1 MFPPVGN
8 PAKKRADEA
17 KARRLRVKQEKEA
30 KELRKR
36 NEAERLHPRDAM
48 ATVVGA
54 AGGKN
59 DTIIDDATTTTI
71 IAHHYSSPPVIT
83 HSAPT
88 ELTAAQKAS
97 EQRRIRAELR
107 AQVLAATSIQSIV
120 RCKLVAMKTREEQ
133 RDIFDKRMS
142 DLVTLSNILTKK
154 QSSTTTNNNN
164 AAIITY
170 VPPPATVSMMTSQFI
185 FFACPTTIRKQS
197 LVLEGRDLSRWTKL
211 VTNILLPGVMMNE
224 NLDLDPFLPWMESYC
239 GRRRLLKV
247 LELCITSI
255 SMKERAVTKQQQW
268 NRLAK
273 SSSSTRMTEESNT
286 NKKYYSTV
294 ECLLRTILRL
304 DGRIYSGGARDDVSQ
319 MFYSTLM
326 QQPTCNGQTEPS
338 ESDIISS
345 LRALLLYGP
354 TRANPPI
361 PSDAGRLR
369 EHCVTDDEK
378 ERASILLQLTIDLI
392 ASSTTDQS
400 SLNCLCSRF
409 IIEVLTVPLFTWKVS
424 TASYARLILVD
435 PNKGGATLVN
445 YIHRFINLNAETISE
460 RRIESVLNRSDI
472 SLTSCPAPA
481 VLCLLANLVQVGRTC
496 EAINGTNPT
505 VLHYN
510 GAAEYFNFLAL
521 LIDSAPLGTFS
532 SRMSAVEWVT
542 IRSSSTPIVLSDVVI
557 EQAAAILADSYVRA
571 LFSSAIND
579 NELNS
584 MKQINTITERDEK
597 HEKDLEDIGTAS
609 AASVAAK
616 EAMADRNRNFWQTSK
631 WGMKLQS
638 LLNGSQKHLPKSAGT
653 HTGVGKLMNTS
664 AISRQLANGN
674 RSVTNTMVPAQETL
688 QSDADTDSNSAK
700 KPQHEYSVLFLLA
713 LCRTYGTIIA
723 RWGGSGR
730 DDLVRRDIRS
740 VDSAKSGKEHA
751 SSNLEPCVTALLNV
765 LCFSTNIVVSS
776 WAIVQSNPRVVS
788 DLYTVID
795 VKKGS
800 TPIRAMDVLPT
811 YKRMQHSHY
820 GACDGNVGAAVLLVF
835 ITCMSHTLIVT
846 DDVEIHDMG

>member
-1 MFPPVGN
+1 MFPPVVN

-36 NEAERLHPRDAM
+36 NEVERLQREAL
-48 ATVVGA
+48 ATVVGD
-54 AGGKN
+54 GGNVGGEN
-59 DTIIDDATTTTI
+59 DTAIDDVTTTV
-71 IAHHYSSPPVIT
+71 IAHHYSSPVT
-83 HSAPT
+83 HSEST
-88 ELTAAQKAS
+88 ELTAAQKAA
-97 EQRRIRAELR
+97 EQRKIRAEFR
-107 AQVLAATSIQSIV
+107 AQVSATTSIQSIV
-120 RCKLVAMKTREEQ
+120 RCKLVATKTREEQ
-133 RDIFDKRMS
+133 REIFDKRMA
-142 DLVTLSNILTKK
+142 DLATLSNILTR
-154 QSSTTTNNNN
+154 QSTTKNN
-164 AAIITY
+164 AIAY

-185 FFACPTTIRKQS
+185 FFACPTTIRKHHIS
-197 LVLEGRDLSRWTKL
+197 GNVAFDSRSMVMEGRDLSRWAKL
-211 VTNILLPGVMMNE
+211 VTNILLPGVTNE
-224 NLDLDPFLPWMESYC
+224 NLDLDPLLPWMESSS

-255 SMKERAVTKQQQW
+255 SMKERAVTQQW

-273 SSSSTRMTEESNT
+273 SFTRTTGESNT
-286 NKKYYSTV
+286 NKCYSTV

-304 DGRIYSGGARDDVSQ
+304 DGRIYIGGVRDAVSQ
-319 MFYSTLM
+319 MFYSILM
-326 QQPTCNGQTEPS
+326 QPTCGQTEPP

-361 PSDAGRLR
+361 PGDAGRLR

-378 ERASILLQLTIDLI
+378 ERASILLKLTIDLI
-392 ASSTTDQS
+392 ASSTTDQL

-409 IIEVLTVPLFTWKVS
+409 ITEVLTVPLLIWKVS
-424 TASYARLILVD
+424 SASYARLIFVD
-435 PNKGGATLVN
+435 PNKGGAALVD

-460 RRIESVLNRSDI
+460 RHIESLLNRSDI

-481 VLCLLANLVQVGRTC
+481 VLCLLANLVQLGRTC
-496 EAINGTNPT
+496 EAINGMNPT

-510 GAAEYFNFLAL
+510 GATEYFNFLVL

-542 IRSSSTPIVLSDVVI
+542 IGSSSTPIILSDVVI

-571 LFSSAIND
+571 LFSCAIND
-579 NELNS
+579 NELNT

-597 HEKDLEDIGTAS
+597 HEKELEDIGSSS

-616 EAMADRNRNFWQTSK
+616 EAMADRNRNFWITSK
-631 WGMKLQS
+631 WGMKLSS
-638 LLNGSQKHLPKSAGT
+638 LLKGPQKHLPT
-653 HTGVGKLMNTS
+653 QTGVGKLMNTS

-688 QSDADTDSNSAK
+688 RRDADTDYNNAK
-700 KPQHEYSVLFLLA
+700 KPQHKYSVLFLLA

-730 DDLVRRDIRS
+730 DDLVRRDRRS
-740 VDSAKSGKEHA
+740 IESAKSGKEHA
-751 SSNLEPCVTALLNV
+751 SSSLEPCVTALLNV
-765 LCFSTNIVVSS
+765 LSFSTNIVVSS
-776 WAIVQSNPRVVS
+776 WSIVQSNPRVVS

-800 TPIRAMDVLPT
+800 TPIRAIGLLPT
-811 YKRMQHSHY
+811 YKRIQHSHY

>member
-1 MFPPVGN
+1 MFPPLAN

-36 NEAERLHPRDAM
+36 NEVERLHQRDAL
-48 ATVVGA
+48 ATVVGDVSNVGNV
-54 AGGKN
+54 GGEN
-59 DTIIDDATTTTI
+59 DIVIDDAATTV
-71 IAHHYSSPPVIT
+71 IAHHYSSPVT
-83 HSAPT
+83 HSEST
-88 ELTAAQKAS
+88 ELTAAQKAA
-97 EQRRIRAELR
+97 EQRKIRAEFR
-107 AQVLAATSIQSIV
+107 AQVSAATSIQSIV

-133 RDIFDKRMS
+133 RAIFDKRIA
-142 DLVTLSNILTKK
+142 DLVTLSNILTK
-154 QSSTTTNNNN
+154 QSTTNNN
-164 AAIITY
+164 AITY

-185 FFACPTTIRKQS
+185 FFACPTTIRKHHIS
-197 LVLEGRDLSRWTKL
+197 GNVAFDSRSMVMEGRDLSRWAKL
-211 VTNILLPGVMMNE
+211 VTNILLPGVTNE
-224 NLDLDPFLPWMESYC
+224 NLDLDPLLPWMESSS

-255 SMKERAVTKQQQW
+255 SMKERTVTKQG

-273 SSSSTRMTEESNT
+273 GFTRTTGESNT
-286 NKKYYSTV
+286 NKCYSTV
-294 ECLLRTILRL
+294 EYLLRTILRL
-304 DGRIYSGGARDDVSQ
+304 DGRIYSGGARDAVSQ
-319 MFYSTLM
+319 MFYSILM
-326 QQPTCNGQTEPS
+326 QPTCNGKTDLPV
-338 ESDIISS
+338 SDIISS

-361 PSDAGRLR
+361 PGNAGRLR

-378 ERASILLQLTIDLI
+378 ERASTLLKLTIDLI
-392 ASSTTDQS
+392 ASSTTDQL

-409 IIEVLTVPLFTWKVS
+409 ITEVLTVPLLTWKVS
-424 TASYARLILVD
+424 SASYARLIFVD
-435 PNKGGATLVN
+435 PNNGGAALVN
-445 YIHRFINLNAETISE
+445 FIHRFINLNAETIYV

-481 VLCLLANLVQVGRTC
+481 VLCLLANLLQAGKTC
-496 EAINGTNPT
+496 EAINGMNPT

-542 IRSSSTPIVLSDVVI
+542 IGSSSTPIILSDVVI
-557 EQAAAILADSYVRA
+557 EQASAILADSYVRA
-571 LFSSAIND
+571 LFSCAIND
-579 NELNS
+579 NELNT
-584 MKQINTITERDEK
+584 MKQINTITERDNK
-597 HEKDLEDIGTAS
+597 HEKDLEDIGTSS

-638 LLNGSQKHLPKSAGT
+638 LLNGSQKNLPKSSGT
-653 HTGVGKLMNTS
+653 YTGVGKLMNTS

-674 RSVTNTMVPAQETL
+674 RSVTNTMVPALETL
-688 QSDADTDSNSAK
+688 RRDVDTK

-730 DDLVRRDIRS
+730 DDLVRRDRS
-740 VDSAKSGKEHA
+740 SIDSAQSGMENA
-751 SSNLEPCVTALLNV
+751 SLNLEPCVTALLNV

-800 TPIRAMDVLPT
+800 TPIRAIDVLPT

-820 GACDGNVGAAVLLVF
+820 GACDGNVGVAVLLVF